1 MHEARLAAQKA
12 AKAISSDLK
21 SLETKQAEVGNAI
34 DASTSALLDAE
45 DKIGKAREM
54 IRKGNLLLFKAKPM
68 RLEETAWL
76 EQLKAQSDEL
86 SQQGL
91 SQRVT
96 LAEVEARLAQ
106 ATNFNEAELRSQA
119 LAQAVDDRRTR
130 LASLEERIRSYDVR
144 P

>member
-1 MHEARLAAQKA
+1 MQ
-12 AKAISSDLK
+12 
-21 SLETKQAEVGNAI
+21 
-34 DASTSALLDAE
+34 
-45 DKIGKAREM
+45 
-54 IRKGNLLLFKAKPM
+54 F
-68 RLEETAWL
+68 

-91 SQRVT
+91 SQRAT

-106 ATNFNEAELRSQA
+106 ATNFNEAKLRPQA
-119 LAQAVDDRRTR
+119 LVRAADDRRMS